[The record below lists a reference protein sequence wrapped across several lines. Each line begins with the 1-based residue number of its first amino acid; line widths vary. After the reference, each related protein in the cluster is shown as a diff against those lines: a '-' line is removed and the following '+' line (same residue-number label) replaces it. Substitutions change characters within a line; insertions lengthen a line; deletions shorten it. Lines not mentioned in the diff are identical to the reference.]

1 MNLKVPKA
9 KKQNF
14 GLTEADFKNL
24 LSNMQSG
31 DNTLFEEIFLSQFEE
46 TVQYIS
52 RKYQAE
58 WQDAYDATMDGM
70 LKFHQRLLDG
80 KIAYGNLRFLF
91 TQVAGQMYLD
101 KLRKHKNKDSLE
113 DSFEKSSEEE
123 ENIDPEV
130 MEELNKAWDQ
140 MCPDCQRVLKA
151 FYYDGIS
158 LNDLAEQLEKS
169 PAATRKQKQ
178 RCMDK
183 LRDFYLRINNQ

>member
-31 DNTLFEEIFLSQFEE
+31 DNTLFEEIFLSQFKE

-183 LRDFYLRINNQ
+183 LRDFYLRINHQ